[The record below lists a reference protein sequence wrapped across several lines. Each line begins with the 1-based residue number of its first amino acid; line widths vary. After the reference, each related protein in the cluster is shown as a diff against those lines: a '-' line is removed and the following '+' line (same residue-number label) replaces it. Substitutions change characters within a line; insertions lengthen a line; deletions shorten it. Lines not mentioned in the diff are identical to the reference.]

1 MEPSSSSVSTSPSDE
16 VDQSVSPALATAA
29 AMSSQQATQGAL
41 SENDPENV
49 FLNLPNPN
57 ILETSKRDNL
67 VIKALIFLSLYRF
80 D

>member
-1 MEPSSSSVSTSPSDE
+1 MEPSSSSVSTSPSDG

-57 ILETSKRDNL
+57 ILGTSKRDNL
-67 VIKALIFLSLYRF
+67 VIKVLIFLILYRF